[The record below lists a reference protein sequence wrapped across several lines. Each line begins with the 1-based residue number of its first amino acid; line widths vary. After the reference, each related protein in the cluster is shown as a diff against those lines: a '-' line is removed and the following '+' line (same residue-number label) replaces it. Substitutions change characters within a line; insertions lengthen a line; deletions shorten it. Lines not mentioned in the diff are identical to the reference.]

1 MFAPVVTRFRTYGV
15 DLSRFGDDG
24 SGAVY
29 MDVIFVLPA
38 RALDSTA
45 DQASAP
51 DRRCSAGAD
60 G

>member
-29 MDVIFVLPA
+29 MDAIFVLPA
-38 RALDSTA
+38 MAEWTEGAAAEEVKARAGS
-45 DQASAP
+45 
-51 DRRCSAGAD
+51 
-60 G
+60 